1 MTLAADEVFIAG
13 SGHVYVAD
21 IGTTAP
27 TNTTGDWA
35 AGWAELGYTT
45 DDGVTITPG
54 KTITDIPAWQ
64 SRYPV
69 RRIVTAETFD
79 AAFSLLQWNADTLGL
94 ALQGGSWSGS
104 TFTPAA
110 AGSVD
115 ERALGIEAIDGDK
128 ITRIIIPRGMV
139 TATGGIQ
146 MIKTGANQIPITF
159 SALGTQDEDPF
170 TIIADW
176 VTEFTSA

>member
-1 MTLAADEVFIAG
+1 VALTAEEVFIAG

-21 IGTTAP
+21 VGTTAP
-27 TNTTGDWA
+27 TDTTTAWA
-35 AGWAELGYTT
+35 GGWAELGFTT

-54 KTITDIPAWQ
+54 KEITDIPAWQ

-69 RRIVTAETFD
+69 RRIVTAETFE
-79 AAFSLLQWNADTLGL
+79 AEFSLLQWNEDTLGL
-94 ALQGGSWSGS
+94 ALQGGSWVGDV
-104 TFTPAA
+104 FTPAA

-128 ITRIIIPRGMV
+128 IARIIIPRGMV

-146 MIKTGANQIPITF
+146 MIKTGANPIPITF
-159 SALGTQDEDPF
+159 SALGTEATDPF
-170 TIIADW
+170 VIIASW
-176 VTEFTSA
+176 ASAS

>member
-1 MTLAADEVFIAG
+1 MALSSEEVFVAG
-13 SGHVYVAD
+13 GGHVYIAT

-27 TNTTGDWA
+27 TDTTTAWA

-45 DDGVTITPG
+45 DAGVVITPG
-54 KTITDIPAWQ
+54 QTITDIPAWQ

-79 AAFSLLQWNADTLGL
+79 VEFGLLQWNTDTLSL
-94 ALQGGSWSGS
+94 AFRGGTWVGD
-104 TFTPAA
+104 TYTPGA
-110 AGSVD
+110 AGTVD

-128 ITRIIIPRGMV
+128 IARIIVPRGMV
-139 TATGGIQ
+139 TDVGGIN
-146 MIKTGANQIPITF
+146 MVRTGANPIPITF
-159 SALGTQDEDPF
+159 SALADETDDPF

-176 VTEFTSA
+176 ASPS

>member
-1 MTLAADEVFIAG
+1 VALAADEVFVAG

-21 IGTTAP
+21 VDTTPP
-27 TNTTGDWA
+27 TNTTSSWGG
-35 AGWAELGYTT
+35 GWAELGYTT

-54 KTITDIPAWQ
+54 KEITDIPAWQ

-69 RRIVTAETFD
+69 RRIVTAETFE
-79 AAFSLLQWNADTLGL
+79 AAFSLLQWNEDTLGL
-94 ALQGGSWSGS
+94 ALQGGSWTGDVFS
-104 TFTPAA
+104 PAA
-110 AGSVD
+110 AGTVD

-146 MIKTGANQIPITF
+146 MIKTGANPIPITF
-159 SALGTQDEDPF
+159 SALGDENGDPF

-176 VTEFTSA
+176 VSAS